1 MYYLDHIHQLSHDCH
16 LTDEELSILRN
27 TIDSM
32 VWNRIHELPNADESD
47 ELTAVLK
54 KIKDA
59 GKLDALKALLRRD
72 VDFDDTDLDDDVAG
86 VH

>member
-1 MYYLDHIHQLSHDCH
+1 MYYLDQIHQLSHDCK
-16 LTDEELSILRN
+16 LTDEELSILRD
-27 TIDSM
+27 TTDFM
-32 VWNRIHELPNADESD
+32 VWNRIHELSNADESD

-59 GKLDALKALLRRD
+59 GKLDELNTLLRRD
-72 VDFDDTDLDDDVAG
+72 ADSDDTDLDDDVAG